1 MTTASPRRIVFT
13 RFTGH
18 YRSDLHIWQSMV
30 TSILSGDDSSL
41 EFPERV
47 FPPPRTERDVDP
59 RAFIWR
65 IVSGRRLE
73 LAMCTKRFATLAEA
87 RQDAL
92 RMVTAADELSTV
104 KVSGKFGPHYTWYKT
119 VHGDPIV
126 CARRWYPSY
135 QGRNQSSSLIDRIAS
150 RVTIGE
156 TADPRYPGF
165 GVHAS
170 SRSTVPPPEIVVSS
184 EPLKEAP
191 PRKPII
197 GPSRK
202 KKEWRG

>member
-1 MTTASPRRIVFT
+1 MTTTSPRRIVFT

-18 YRSDLHIWQSMV
+18 YRSDLHVWQSMV
-30 TSILSGDDSSL
+30 SSILTGDDSAL
-41 EFPERV
+41 EFPERT
-47 FPPPRTERDVDP
+47 FPPPRSQKDVDP

-73 LAMCTKRFATLAEA
+73 LAMCTKRFATLEDA
-87 RQDAL
+87 RMDAL
-92 RMVTAADELSTV
+92 RLVTGADELVTT
-104 KVSGKFGPHYTWYKT
+104 KVSGKYGPHYTWYKSL
-119 VHGDPIV
+119 HGDPIV

-150 RVTIGE
+150 RVTVGAA
-156 TADPRYPGF
+156 ADPRYPGF
-165 GVHAS
+165 GMHAS
-170 SRSTVPPPEIVVSS
+170 SRSTVPQQEVFVSS

-197 GPSRK
+197 GPSRRT
-202 KKEWRG
+202 KEWRA